1 MAFGDQAGTKAA
13 SVREDIRFPRR
24 QPYLASPTSW
34 RDEVIYF
41 LLVDRFSDGK
51 DRQRPLLDRS
61 NVAAARPTGWRWD
74 NWSRSGRDRWQG
86 GTIKGVE
93 SRLDY
98 LAGLGVTA
106 LWLSPVFKQRSHLD
120 TYHGYGIQDFLDIDP
135 RYGTRQDMV
144 DLVAA
149 AHDAGLRVVLDV
161 IFNHSGSNWVYE
173 GGHRKLPYTS
183 GRHEFG
189 AWLNRA
195 GDQVGA
201 IGQPDDGAWPIELQ
215 DPGVYTRAGSA
226 NLGEDTD
233 IGAPLAE
240 HKRGDFEDLR
250 DFDLGHPGVLA
261 DLARCFKYWIALT
274 GCDGFRIDTVKH
286 VAIDDARNFC
296 GSIKEFALRLG
307 IADFL
312 LIGEVAGGDTNA
324 DRYLDALGQNM
335 NAALDIGDA
344 RPTLTSVA
352 KGLTPPGAYLEQFK
366 AEKDELGSHR
376 VLGDHHVSILDD
388 HDHVFGQKLRFSV
401 EAASEHQVVAGVAI
415 QLFTLGIPC
424 IYYGTEQA
432 LGGPEAS
439 ERKFLMGWG
448 THDEY
453 LRETMFGAEH
463 PRAPGVAGTTGASDD
478 DLVGF
483 GPLGTVGVQ
492 CFDTASPAYVRIAAL
507 NSARKEHAVLRHG
520 RQYEREIR
528 ADGGKFHLAGA
539 GEFIAWSRLL
549 DDEEGLCVVNGHGT
563 RANSGDITV
572 DAHFNPAGSRL
583 TVVANS
589 AEAGKSA
596 GAGAHPVGSTLPVV
610 RSDDGRAFVRILDL
624 GPSEVLVLVNHP
636 ETDAGAV
643 RSQH

>member
-1 MAFGDQAGTKAA
+1 MAFGDQAATRAA
-13 SVREDIRFPRR
+13 SVRRDIRFPRR
-24 QPYLASPTSW
+24 QPYLASPASW

-61 NVAAARPTGWRWD
+61 KLSAARPPGWRWD

-106 LWLSPVFKQRSHLD
+106 IWLSPVFKQRSHLD
-120 TYHGYGIQDFLDIDP
+120 TYHGYGIQDFLDVDP
-135 RYGTRQDMV
+135 RFGTRQDMV

-173 GGHRKLPYTS
+173 GGHRRLPYTT

-189 AWLNRA
+189 AWLG
-195 GDQVGA
+195 GDGGEVGD
-201 IGQPDDGAWPIELQ
+201 ISGPDDGAWPIELQ
-215 DPGVYTRAGSA
+215 DPGVYSRAGSA
-226 NLGEDTD
+226 DLGEETD
-233 IGAPLAE
+233 IGDPLAE

-261 DLARCFKYWIALT
+261 DLALCFKYWIALT

-286 VAIDDARNFC
+286 VAIEDARNFC
-296 GSIKEFALRLG
+296 GSIKEFAVRLG

-312 LIGEVAGGDTNA
+312 LIGEVAGGDRNA
-324 DRYLDALGQNM
+324 NRYLDALGQNM

-388 HDHVFGQKLRFSV
+388 HDHVFGQKLRFSA
-401 EAASEHQVVAGVAI
+401 EAASDHQIVAGVAI

-432 LGGPEAS
+432 LGGLETS
-439 ERKFLMGWG
+439 ERKFLEGWG
-448 THDEY
+448 THDQY

-463 PRAPGVAGTTGASDD
+463 PRASGVAGTTAALDD
-478 DLVGF
+478 ALVGF
-483 GPLGTVGVQ
+483 GPLGTAGVQ
-492 CFDTASPAYVRIAAL
+492 CFDPASPAYLRIAAL
-507 NSARKEHAVLRHG
+507 TAARKEYAVLRHG

-528 ADGGKFHLAGA
+528 GDGRGFHLAES

-563 RANSGDITV
+563 RANSGDVTV
-572 DAHFNPAGSRL
+572 DALFNPPGSEL

-589 AEAGKSA
+589 AQA
-596 GAGAHPVGSTLPVV
+596 AHPGVPGVHRVGSTVPVM
-610 RSDDGRAFVRILDL
+610 RDDDGHAFVRVLDL
-624 GPSEVLVLVNHP
+624 GPSEVLVLVNHT
-636 ETDAGAV
+636 ETDAGEV
-643 RSQH
+643 RGQA

>member
-1 MAFGDQAGTKAA
+1 MAFGDQAGTKAD
-13 SVREDIRFPRR
+13 SVRGDIRFPRKQQYR
-24 QPYLASPTSW
+24 PSPASW

-51 DRQRPLLDRS
+51 DRQRPLLDR
-61 NVAAARPTGWRWD
+61 NNLVAARPAGWQWD
-74 NWSRSGRDRWQG
+74 NWARSGRDRWQG

-106 LWLSPVFKQRSHLD
+106 VWLSPVFKQRSHLN
-120 TYHGYGIQDFLDIDP
+120 TYHGYGIQDFLDVDP
-135 RYGTRQDMV
+135 RFGTRQDLV

-149 AHDAGLRVVLDV
+149 AHDVGLRVVLDV
-161 IFNHSGSNWVYE
+161 IFNHSGSNWVYK
-173 GGHRKLPYTS
+173 GGAHKLPYTT

-189 AWLNRA
+189 SWLA
-195 GDQVGA
+195 KDGGEVA
-201 IGQPDDGAWPIELQ
+201 TIGGPDDGVWPTELQ
-215 DPGVYTRAGSA
+215 DPDVYTRAGSA
-226 NLGEDTD
+226 NLGEGTD
-233 IGAPLAE
+233 IANPFAE

-250 DFDLGHPGVLA
+250 DFDLGHPGVLN

-296 GSIKEFALRLG
+296 GSIKEFAVRLG

-312 LIGEVAGGDTNA
+312 LIGEVAGGDKNA
-324 DRYLDALGQNM
+324 DRYLNALGQNL

-352 KGLTPPGAYLEQFK
+352 KGLTAPRAYLEQFK
-366 AEKDELGSHR
+366 PEKDELGSHR

-388 HDHVFGQKLRFSV
+388 HDHVFGQKLRFST

-432 LGGPEAS
+432 LGGPEPSAR
-439 ERKFLMGWG
+439 EFLEGWG

-463 PRAPGVAGTTGASDD
+463 PRASGVAGTTGAVDN

-483 GPLGTVGVQ
+483 GPFGTVGVQ
-492 CFDTASPAYVRIAAL
+492 CFNPQSAPYLRIAAL
-507 NSARKEHAVLRHG
+507 NRAREDHAVLRHG

-528 ADGGKFHLAGA
+528 GDGGVFHMAGA
-539 GEFIAWSRLL
+539 GELIAWSRLL
-549 DDEEGLCVVNGHGT
+549 DDEEGLCVVNGHGN

-572 DAHFNPAGSRL
+572 DSSVNPAGGVL
-583 TVVANS
+583 TVVANT
-589 AEAGKSA
+589 AQAGDP
-596 GAGAHPVGSTLPVV
+596 GAPGPHPIGSTLPVN
-610 RSDDGRAFVRILDL
+610 READGHAFVHIRDL
-624 GPSEVLVLVNHP
+624 GPSEVLILVNHP
-636 ETDAGAV
+636 EIDSGEV
-643 RSQH
+643 RRDV